1 MMKSALLTLCI
12 GVSAASA
19 SMILGLGV
27 EADYY
32 VPAASGD
39 FSYTENGVT
48 TYTSF
53 NEESESTYQVGVYF
67 EHPVPVIP
75 NFRLD
80 MTPEASFSGSDGFF
94 GTNKV
99 SVSQTDITPYYE
111 ILDNIV
117 DLDIGVTFKV
127 LDIKVEGT
135 INQDLTQ
142 TIPMGYLA
150 AGVDIPGTGLR
161 IAGDVK
167 YIGYKGDSFTDA
179 RIKAVIDLPAG
190 LQAQAGYRHESL
202 KISDHYDINADVKF
216 EGPFVGLGYTF

>member
-1 MMKSALLTLCI
+1 MMKKALLAMCL
-12 GVSAASA
+12 GVSVASA
-19 SMILGLGV
+19 ATILGLGV

-32 VPAASGD
+32 APTASGD
-39 FSYTENGVT
+39 FSYTNNSIT
-48 TYTSF
+48 THTHF

-67 EHPVPVIP
+67 EHPIPLIP

-80 MTPEASFSGSDGFF
+80 LTPEASFSGSDGSL

-111 ILDNIV
+111 ILDNVV

-135 INQDLTQ
+135 TNQEVTE
-142 TIPMGYLA
+142 TIPMGYVA

-167 YIGYKGDSFTDA
+167 HIYYKGDSFTDA
-179 RIKAVIDLPAG
+179 RIKAVIEFPAG
-190 LQAQAGYRHESL
+190 LQAQGGYRYESL
-202 KISDHYDINADVKF
+202 KISDHYDMNADVKF
-216 EGPFVGLGYTF
+216 QGPFIGLGYTF